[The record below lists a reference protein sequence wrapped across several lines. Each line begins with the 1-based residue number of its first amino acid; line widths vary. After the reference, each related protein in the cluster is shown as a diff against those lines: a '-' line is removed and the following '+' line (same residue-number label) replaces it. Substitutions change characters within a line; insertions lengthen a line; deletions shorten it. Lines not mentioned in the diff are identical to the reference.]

1 MAYAF
6 NPNTGEANTD
16 GQPKLHKGNLN
27 RPPPTL
33 SPLPPLLLT
42 LELSDIWMF
51 EHLSGTAKM
60 ERPETWSGKGEHNSP
75 TTSF

>member
-33 SPLPPLLLT
+33 SPLPPLT
-42 LELSDIWMF
+42 HTHKHTHDD
-51 EHLSGTAKM
+51 
-60 ERPETWSGKGEHNSP
+60 TWRDEEP
-75 TTSF
+75 RAR